1 MQTELVN
8 ILHANSFIVNIIDDT
23 LIHAYDNASNIF
35 QIYIVNNEIYLSK
48 GNYFK
53 NKLYWSSYS
62 KELTS
67 INELVKILL
76 NK

>member
-8 ILHANSFIVNIIDDT
+8 ILQANSFTVNIIDDT

-53 NKLYWSSYS
+53 NKLY
-62 KELTS
+62 
-67 INELVKILL
+67 
-76 NK
+76 